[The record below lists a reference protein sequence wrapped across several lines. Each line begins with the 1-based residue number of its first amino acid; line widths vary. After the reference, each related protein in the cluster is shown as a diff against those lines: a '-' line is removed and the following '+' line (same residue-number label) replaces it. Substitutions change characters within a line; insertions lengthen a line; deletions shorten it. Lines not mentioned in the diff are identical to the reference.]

1 MIALGTLVLP
11 RPHPAQLAVV
21 RDPNSPR
28 TAAVVA
34 AAPAADLRS
43 ARSSRHLPPARGGGG
58 HSPADGFHAGGTPPA
73 PAELPGILLAALA
86 GLGLG
91 VVVGPEA
98 PLIALGAGLGVCAV
112 RLSRRDVAARAQAM
126 VAASGS
132 FAAISV
138 LLGSP
143 ILGAFLSMESAGLGG
158 ATLGMV
164 LLPGLLA
171 SGSAS
176 WCSSGWTR

>member
-1 MIALGTLVLP
+1 MT
-11 RPHPAQLAVV
+11 
-21 RDPNSPR
+21 
-28 TAAVVA
+28 
-34 AAPAADLRS
+34 
-43 ARSSRHLPPARGGGG
+43 
-58 HSPADGFHAGGTPPA
+58 HAGGTPPA

-112 RLSRRDVAARAQAM
+112 RLSRRDVPARAQAM

-132 FAAISV
+132 FAAISA

-143 ILGAFLSMESAGLGG
+143 ILGAFLLMESAGLGG

-171 SGSAS
+171 SGIGFLVFVGLDSLTGLDPQTTEFLRLGAITVPPVLIAATLALWIS
-176 WCSSGWTR
+176 LRVVT